1 MVCYEERIR
10 RMIREKH
17 WEEKVDFS
25 CSAERLCYHDS
36 RYGAPMTTLEKK
48 DGIFVLESRRDAQRG
63 VLIRQEYR
71 REEEAV
77 EAFLTLMDDDFR

>member
-1 MVCYEERIR
+1 
-10 RMIREKH
+10 
-17 WEEKVDFS
+17 
-25 CSAERLCYHDS
+25 
-36 RYGAPMTTLEKK
+36 MTTLEKK